1 MGGAESEASVG
12 RTLGSKFL
20 VRRVLG
26 TGGMGVVYE
35 AEHVV
40 TKRIGALKLLHRSF
54 RSQERV
60 VERFLREASAA
71 GRIGNPHIVET
82 LDAGE
87 LPTGDPYMFM
97 ELLTGNPV
105 RELIL
110 TRGRLSF
117 GEAREIVLQAAEG
130 LAAAHATGIVHRDIK
145 PENLFLCR
153 GERPYVK
160 LIDFG
165 ISKFELGAD
174 HRLTAEGAPMGTP
187 YYMSPEQVA
196 GKAEVDARSDVYSLG
211 VVLYEC
217 VTGTV
222 PFDAP
227 SLPALSIK
235 IFEGHYT
242 PPSGVFD
249 AVPAGLDELI
259 ARAMAVNPSQR
270 YQSIREFHDA
280 LVRLGSGRPVSLA
293 PTLVSAEDDGA
304 SPASAPALDL
314 AVTADVARVTSEA
327 KRVTPDAHRVTAVA
341 HRVATDEVH
350 DDAAAKVDATSP
362 RVTRPRIHLALVG
375 VGVVATA
382 AFVLGSRRAPEET
395 VPTDSGASRS
405 KASAPASVSPA
416 SVAVAVP
423 SAPAMPSAAPAPAI
437 ASSAAPPPRRPGSA
451 PRAVASA
458 PTRAA
463 RDGLTEKNPF
473 AE

>member
-1 MGGAESEASVG
+1 MSGAESEASVG
-12 RTLGSKFL
+12 RTLGKKFL

-35 AEHVV
+35 AEHLV

-54 RSQERV
+54 TSQPRV

-87 LPTGDPYMFM
+87 LPTGEPYMFM

-105 RELIL
+105 RDLVL
-110 TRGRLSF
+110 MRGRLSF

-130 LAAAHATGIVHRDIK
+130 LAAAHAAGIVHRDIK
-145 PENLFLCR
+145 PENLFLCK
-153 GERPYVK
+153 GERAYVK

-196 GKAEVDARSDVYSLG
+196 GKGDVDARSDVYSLG

-227 SLPALSIK
+227 SLPALSLK
-235 IFEGHYT
+235 IFDGRYA
-242 PPSGVFD
+242 PPSSVLD
-249 AVPAGLDELI
+249 VAPAGLDELI
-259 ARAMAVNPSQR
+259 ARAMAVMPSDR
-270 YQSIREFHDA
+270 YQSVREFHDA
-280 LVRLGSGRPVSLA
+280 LTRLGSGGPVSLA
-293 PTLVSAEDDGA
+293 PTLVSAQHGGA
-304 SPASAPALDL
+304 PTESAPALDL
-314 AVTADVARVTSEA
+314 AVTTDAARVTA
-327 KRVTPDAHRVTAVA
+327 DARRITADTAAVTADAHRVTEEGA
-341 HRVATDEVH
+341 RSATK
-350 DDAAAKVDATSP
+350 DDAVTP
-362 RVTRPRIHLALVG
+362 RVRRGGIYLALAG
-375 VGVVATA
+375 VGVVGA
-382 AFVLGSRRAPEET
+382 AALALGSGQGPEENA
-395 VPTDSGASRS
+395 PTGTAVSHSD
-405 KASAPASVSPA
+405 ASAPAAAP
-416 SVAVAVP
+416 AVAAATAVASTP
-423 SAPAMPSAAPAPAI
+423 VMPSAAPAPDI
-437 ASSAAPPPRRPGSA
+437 ASSAVPALRRAGRA
-451 PRAVASA
+451 PRAAVSA

-463 RDGLTEKNPF
+463 RDGLTETNPF